1 MAGVQKAEIFK
12 IELSVMCTSRPVV
25 PGSQNNVER
34 KMTHSVP
41 SPSLSDRNVQTDWL
55 QTRPGELCLIRVP
68 AADTNRVYSFVEIA
82 SEPGDGTP
90 LHVHEN
96 EDEYLFV
103 LEGTARCMLGDKI
116 FDAEAGTMVELPK
129 RISHA
134 WGNRSTS
141 ILRMAFICYPGGAE
155 EALRVIAEGGVADLP
170 ALARRF
176 GVTVLGPTPF

>member
-1 MAGVQKAEIFK
+1 
-12 IELSVMCTSRPVV
+12 
-25 PGSQNNVER
+25 
-34 KMTHSVP
+34 
-41 SPSLSDRNVQTDWL
+41 
-55 QTRPGELCLIRVP
+55 VP

-82 SEPGDGTP
+82 SDPGDGTP

-141 ILRMAFICYPGGAE
+141 ILRMAFVIPAARRRRCASLPKA
-155 EALRVIAEGGVADLP
+155 ALRTFPRWPRDSVSPSLAPRHFEFAD
-170 ALARRF
+170 AASD
-176 GVTVLGPTPF
+176 TVQTTSFFEISPWF